1 MTILRAFLASAFCV
15 ALAASAAAETKLSD
29 FTGEWSGRG
38 QDRDLPLVSLEA
50 VTCQNG
56 IRANPKRLH
65 SEMTCERQSGV
76 RNAVQMTVTLE
87 GNQLSGKITR
97 KVTRPGDQDDVISG
111 TVSGTKT
118 GDTANLLVRWD
129 GATPNTTIA
138 LKLTTPTS
146 YSMQA
151 TALGATMKDQTFRST
166 SSERPL
172 PRNSR

>member
-1 MTILRAFLASAFCV
+1 MTILRTLLTVAFCIGLG
-15 ALAASAAAETKLSD
+15 ANAKAETKLSD

-38 QDRDLPLVSLEA
+38 QDRDLPLASPEA
-50 VTCQNG
+50 VVCQNG

-65 SEMTCERQSGV
+65 SELTCQRKSGV
-76 RNAVQMTVTLE
+76 ENAVQMTVTLE

-97 KVTRPGDQDDVISG
+97 KITRPGGQEDVITG

-118 GDTANLLVRWD
+118 DDTANLLVSWD
-129 GATPNTTIA
+129 GATPNTAIA
-138 LKLTTPTS
+138 LKLTTPAS

-151 TALGATMKDQTFRST
+151 TALGATMMDLTFRRT
-166 SSERPL
+166 SSERPR